1 MNILFRKMIL
11 AGLVALLAFAALPVT
26 SVFAQDE
33 NPPKELTNEQLEK
46 VWAHQLKLYERLGKV
61 FDHKEDRLAK
71 AQELI
76 DKATAKGKDT
86 TAVQA
91 ALNAF
96 VAAVEKSRSTYEDI
110 QALVTAHAG
119 FDSNGKVTDATQA
132 EATVQE
138 VRAKL
143 QALKTSMDG
152 TGKALR
158 EAVRAF
164 REANKPVGEHPQKDS

>member
-1 MNILFRKMIL
+1 MNILFKKMTL
-11 AGLVALLAFAALPVT
+11 AVLVAMLALAALPVT
-26 SVFAQDE
+26 SAFAQEE
-33 NPPKELTNEQLEK
+33 NPPKEVTNEQLEK
-46 VWAHQLKLYERLGKV
+46 AWAKQLQVYEKLSKV
-61 FDHKEDRLAK
+61 FDDSTTRLDK

-76 DKATAKGKDT
+76 DKAAAKGKDT

-96 VAAVEKSRSTYEDI
+96 AAAVEKSRSVYEEV
-110 QALVTAHAG
+110 QALVTTHAG
-119 FDSNGKVTDATQA
+119 FDSNGKVTDAIQA
-132 EATVQE
+132 KAIVQE

-158 EAVRAF
+158 EAIRAF
-164 REANKPVGEHPQKDS
+164 REANKLLLEAPQKDS

>member
-11 AGLVALLAFAALPVT
+11 AGLVALLVFAALPVT
-26 SVFAQDE
+26 SVFAQEE

-46 VWAHQLKLYERLGKV
+46 VWAKQLQVYEKLSKV
-61 FDHKEDRLAK
+61 FDDSTPRLDK

-76 DKATAKGKDT
+76 DKAAAKGKDT
-86 TAVQA
+86 TAVQT

-96 VAAVEKSRSTYEDI
+96 VAAVEKSRSVYEDI
-110 QALVTAHAG
+110 QPLITAHAG
-119 FDSNGKVTDATQA
+119 FDSNGNVIDAIQA
-132 EATVQE
+132 KATVQE

-143 QALKTSMDG
+143 QALKTSMGG

-158 EAVRAF
+158 EAIRAF
-164 REANKPVGEHPQKDS
+164 REANQPLREHPQKDS

>member
-1 MNILFRKMIL
+1 MNVLFKKMTL
-11 AGLVALLAFAALPVT
+11 ALLVAMLALAALPVT
-26 SVFAQDE
+26 SVFAQEE
-33 NPPKELTNEQLEK
+33 NPPKEVTNEQLEK
-46 VWAHQLKLYERLGKV
+46 AWAKQLQVYEKLSKAFDDSTSRL
-61 FDHKEDRLAK
+61 DK

-76 DKATAKGKDT
+76 DKAAAKGKDT

-96 VAAVEKSRSTYEDI
+96 VDAVEKSRSIYEDVQVLI
-110 QALVTAHAG
+110 TAHAG

-132 EATVQE
+132 KVTILE

-143 QALKTSMDG
+143 QELKTSMDG

-158 EAVRAF
+158 EAIRAF
-164 REANKPVGEHPQKDS
+164 RESNKPLPEAPQKDS

>member
-1 MNILFRKMIL
+1 
-11 AGLVALLAFAALPVT
+11 VT

-46 VWAHQLKLYERLGKV
+46 AWARQLQIYEKLSKV
-61 FDHKEDRLAK
+61 FDDSTPRLDK

-76 DKATAKGKDT
+76 DKAAAKGKDT

-96 VAAVEKSRSTYEDI
+96 VASVEKSRSIYEDI
-110 QALVTAHAG
+110 QALITAHAG

-132 EATVQE
+132 KATIQE
-138 VRAKL
+138 VRAKF
-143 QALKTSMDG
+143 QELKASMDG

-158 EAVRAF
+158 ETVRTF
-164 REANKPVGEHPQKDS
+164 REANQPLREHPQKDS